1 MSEHTITVAG
11 VAVDTRHWIGG
22 ERVASA
28 QTFPDVSPIDG
39 STIGEIS
46 RGTAMEA
53 AAAVAAAKAA
63 FPAWAATSRAE
74 RARILHAIADGVEKR
89 IEELSI
95 VETTDNGALLRS
107 HRRGVMPRVAHN
119 FRFFA
124 DWLLKLEHEDFET
137 RGHTNHVSWDPAG
150 PSVLITPWNAPLMLA
165 TWKVAPALAAGNTV
179 ILKPAEWTPLTA
191 SLLADIAAEAG
202 LPAGVLNVVQGYGS
216 EIGDALTSHP
226 DVRRISFTGS
236 VPTAKRIAESAAA
249 NLTPLSLEL
258 GGKSPLLVFA
268 DADLDL
274 AVDLAVEQYDNAGQ
288 VCLAATRFLVEES
301 VAEEFTRRFV
311 EKAGQLT
318 QGDPRGEA
326 TDIGPNIHPLQLEK
340 IDGFVQRAVAAGAR
354 AVIGGHRKDGQ
365 YYAPTLLTDVAQD
378 SEIVQEEVF
387 GPVLTLQTFAT
398 EDEAVRLANDTRFGL
413 AATLATGDP
422 ERAERVT
429 AQLVAGTVWTNCFF
443 VRDLQAPFGGS
454 RHSGV
459 GREGGTWSF
468 DFYCDLKNTV
478 DLAER
483 MERTM
488 GEIVGAGLLAH
499 VPTIVL
505 PEETRLELNGGKEI
519 TLVTGLHQLRK
530 DVFERDDYDT
540 VVVLDSHW
548 ATTVEFVVTAQ
559 QRRAGLFTSEEL
571 PRGMCRMPYDFPGD
585 PELAHNIAASS
596 PTSTAPGSPRSRTS
610 TCRSTTPPP
619 TCGSSWGRGCPTSGG

>member
-1 MSEHTITVAG
+1 MTDHTLTVAG

-28 QTFPDVSPIDG
+28 ETFTDLSPIDG
-39 STIGEIS
+39 STLGEIS
-46 RGTAMEA
+46 RGTATEA
-53 AAAVAAAKAA
+53 AAAVVAAKAA
-63 FPAWAATSRAE
+63 FPGWAATPAAE
-74 RARILHAIADGVEKR
+74 RARILHAVADGVEKR
-89 IEELSI
+89 LEDLAI

-124 DWLLKLEHEDFET
+124 DWLLRLGHDDFDT

-150 PSVLITPWNAPLMLA
+150 PCVLITPWNAPLMLA

-179 ILKPAEWTPLTA
+179 VLKPAEWSPLTA

-202 LPAGVLNVVQGYGS
+202 LPAGVLNIVQGYGAEVGS
-216 EIGDALTSHP
+216 ALVSHP

-236 VPTAKRIAESAAA
+236 VPTAKHIAASAAA
-249 NLTPLSLEL
+249 NLTPVSLEL

-288 VCLAATRFLVEES
+288 VCLAATRILVEES
-301 VAEEFTRRFV
+301 VAEEFTSRFT
-311 EKAGQLT
+311 EKAALLR
-318 QGDPRGEA
+318 QGDPRDES
-326 TDIGPNIHPLQLEK
+326 TDIGPGIHARQLEK

-354 AVIGGHRKDGQ
+354 AVIGGHRGDGL

-387 GPVLTLQTFAT
+387 GPVLTLQTFT
-398 EDEAVRLANDTRFGL
+398 SEEEAVRLANDTRFGL
-413 AATLATGDP
+413 AATLATGDR
-422 ERAERVT
+422 ERAARVT
-429 AQLVAGTVWTNCFF
+429 AQLVAGTVWVNCFF

-478 DLAER
+478 
-483 MERTM
+483 
-488 GEIVGAGLLAH
+488 
-499 VPTIVL
+499 
-505 PEETRLELNGGKEI
+505 
-519 TLVTGLHQLRK
+519 
-530 DVFERDDYDT
+530 
-540 VVVLDSHW
+540 
-548 ATTVEFVVTAQ
+548 
-559 QRRAGLFTSEEL
+559 
-571 PRGMCRMPYDFPGD
+571 
-585 PELAHNIAASS
+585 
-596 PTSTAPGSPRSRTS
+596 TAPKGWRDH
-610 TCRSTTPPP
+610 
-619 TCGSSWGRGCPTSGG
+619 G

>member
-1 MSEHTITVAG
+1 MSDKITVAG
-11 VAVDTRHWIGG
+11 VSVDTRHWIGG
-22 ERVASA
+22 RRVASA
-28 QTFPDVSPIDG
+28 ETFTDVSPIDG
-39 STIGEIS
+39 RVLGEIA
-46 RGTAMEA
+46 RAGTAEVE
-53 AAAVAAAKAA
+53 AAVAAARAA
-63 FPAWAATSRAE
+63 FPGWAATSPAE
-74 RARILHAIADGVEKR
+74 RARVLHAVADGVEKR
-89 IEELSI
+89 IEELAI
-95 VETTDNGALLRS
+95 VETNDNGALLRS

-124 DWLLKLEHEDFET
+124 DWLLTLAHEDFDT
-137 RGHTNHVSWDPAG
+137 RGHTNKVSWDPAG

-236 VPTAKRIAESAAA
+236 VPTARRIAASAAP

-311 EKAGQLT
+311 AKASALR
-318 QGDPRGEA
+318 QGDPREEA
-326 TDIGPNIHPLQLEK
+326 TDIGPNIHPRQLEK
-340 IDGFVQRAVAAGAR
+340 IDGFVRRAVADGAR
-354 AVIGGHRKDGQ
+354 VVIGGHPGQ
-365 YYAPTLLTDVAQD
+365 GRYYAPTLLTDVAQD

-387 GPVLTLQTFAT
+387 GPVLTLQTFT
-398 EDEAVRLANDTRFGL
+398 GEDEAVRLANDTRFGL
-413 AATLATGDP
+413 AATLVTGDT
-422 ERAERVT
+422 ERAARVT
-429 AQLVAGTVWTNCFF
+429 ERLVAGTVWVNCFF

-468 DFYCDLKNTV
+468 DFYCDVKNTV
-478 DLAER
+478 
-483 MERTM
+483 
-488 GEIVGAGLLAH
+488 
-499 VPTIVL
+499 
-505 PEETRLELNGGKEI
+505 
-519 TLVTGLHQLRK
+519 
-530 DVFERDDYDT
+530 
-540 VVVLDSHW
+540 
-548 ATTVEFVVTAQ
+548 
-559 QRRAGLFTSEEL
+559 
-571 PRGMCRMPYDFPGD
+571 
-585 PELAHNIAASS
+585 
-596 PTSTAPGSPRSRTS
+596 TAPNGWNNH
-610 TCRSTTPPP
+610 
-619 TCGSSWGRGCPTSGG
+619 G

>member
-1 MSEHTITVAG
+1 MTEHTLTVAG

-28 QTFPDVSPIDG
+28 DTFTDVSPIDG
-39 STIGEIS
+39 SVIGEIS
-46 RGTAMEA
+46 RGTATEA

-74 RARILHAIADGVEKR
+74 RARILHAVADGVEKR
-89 IEELSI
+89 IEDLAI

-124 DWLLKLEHEDFET
+124 DWLLKLDHEDFET

-150 PSVLITPWNAPLMLA
+150 PSVLITPWNAPLMLS

-179 ILKPAEWTPLTA
+179 VLKPAEWTPLTA

-202 LPAGVLNVVQGYGS
+202 LPAGVLNIVQGYGS

-236 VPTAKRIAESAAA
+236 VPTAQRITASAAP

-288 VCLAATRFLVEES
+288 VCLAATRILVEAS
-301 VAEEFTRRFV
+301 VAEEFTRRFAA
-311 EKAGQLT
+311 KAAT
-318 QGDPRGEA
+318 IVQGDPRDEA
-326 TDIGPNIHPLQLEK
+326 TDIGPNIHERQLEK
-340 IDGFVQRAVAAGAR
+340 IDGFVRRALDACAR
-354 AVIGGHRKDGQ
+354 AVVGGHRGEGQ

-387 GPVLTLQTFAT
+387 GPVLTLQTFST

-413 AATLATGDP
+413 AATLATGDRD
-422 ERAERVT
+422 RAARVT
-429 AQLVAGTVWTNCFF
+429 RRLVAGTVWVNCFF

-478 DLAER
+478 
-483 MERTM
+483 
-488 GEIVGAGLLAH
+488 
-499 VPTIVL
+499 
-505 PEETRLELNGGKEI
+505 
-519 TLVTGLHQLRK
+519 
-530 DVFERDDYDT
+530 
-540 VVVLDSHW
+540 
-548 ATTVEFVVTAQ
+548 
-559 QRRAGLFTSEEL
+559 
-571 PRGMCRMPYDFPGD
+571 
-585 PELAHNIAASS
+585 
-596 PTSTAPGSPRSRTS
+596 TAPKGWKDH
-610 TCRSTTPPP
+610 
-619 TCGSSWGRGCPTSGG
+619 G

>member
-1 MSEHTITVAG
+1 MSDKITVAG
-11 VAVDTRHWIGG
+11 VSVDTRHWIGG
-22 ERVASA
+22 RRVASA
-28 QTFPDVSPIDG
+28 ETFTDVSPIDG
-39 STIGEIS
+39 RVLGEIA
-46 RGTAMEA
+46 RAGTAEVE
-53 AAAVAAAKAA
+53 AAVAAARAA
-63 FPAWAATSRAE
+63 FPGWAATSPAE
-74 RARILHAIADGVEKR
+74 RARVLHAVADGVEKR
-89 IEELSI
+89 IEELAI
-95 VETTDNGALLRS
+95 VETNDNGALLRS

-124 DWLLKLEHEDFET
+124 DWLLTLAHEDFDT
-137 RGHTNHVSWDPAG
+137 RGHTNKVSWDPAG

-236 VPTAKRIAESAAA
+236 VPTARRIAASAAP

-311 EKAGQLT
+311 AKAAALK
-318 QGDPRGEA
+318 QGDPREEA
-326 TDIGPNIHPLQLEK
+326 TDIGPNIHPRQLEK
-340 IDGFVQRAVAAGAR
+340 IDGFVRRAVADGAR
-354 AVIGGHRKDGQ
+354 VVIGGHPGQ
-365 YYAPTLLTDVAQD
+365 GRYYAPTLLTDVAQD

-387 GPVLTLQTFAT
+387 GPVLTLQTFT
-398 EDEAVRLANDTRFGL
+398 GEDEAVRLANDTRFGL
-413 AATLATGDP
+413 AATLVTGDTERAARVP
-422 ERAERVT
+422 ER
-429 AQLVAGTVWTNCFF
+429 LVAGTVWVNCFF

-468 DFYCDLKNTV
+468 DFYCDVKNTV
-478 DLAER
+478 
-483 MERTM
+483 
-488 GEIVGAGLLAH
+488 
-499 VPTIVL
+499 
-505 PEETRLELNGGKEI
+505 
-519 TLVTGLHQLRK
+519 
-530 DVFERDDYDT
+530 
-540 VVVLDSHW
+540 
-548 ATTVEFVVTAQ
+548 
-559 QRRAGLFTSEEL
+559 
-571 PRGMCRMPYDFPGD
+571 
-585 PELAHNIAASS
+585 
-596 PTSTAPGSPRSRTS
+596 TAPNGWNNH
-610 TCRSTTPPP
+610 
-619 TCGSSWGRGCPTSGG
+619 G

>member
-1 MSEHTITVAG
+1 MTEHTLTVAG
-11 VAVDTRHWIGG
+11 VAVDPRHWIGG

-28 QTFPDVSPIDG
+28 GTFTDVSPIDG
-39 STIGEIS
+39 RALGEVA
-46 RGTAMEA
+46 RGTPAEA

-63 FPAWAATSRAE
+63 FPAWAATPRAE

-89 IEELSI
+89 LEELAI

-124 DWLLKLEHEDFET
+124 DWSLTLDHEDFET

-150 PSVLITPWNAPLMLA
+150 PCVLITPWNAPLMLA
-165 TWKVAPALAAGNTV
+165 TWKIAPALAAGNTV
-179 ILKPAEWTPLTA
+179 VLKPAEWSPLTA

-236 VPTAKRIAESAAA
+236 VPTARRIAASAAPH
-249 NLTPLSLEL
+249 LTPLSLEL

-288 VCLAATRFLVEES
+288 VCLAATRILVEET

-311 EKAGQLT
+311 AKAGALV
-318 QGDPRGEA
+318 QGDPREEA
-326 TDIGPNIHPLQLEK
+326 TDIGPTIHPRQLEK
-340 IDGFVQRAVAAGAR
+340 IDGFVRRAVEAGAR
-354 AVIGGHRKDGQ
+354 AVVGGHRRDERF
-365 YYAPTLLTDVAQD
+365 YAPTLLTEVAQD

-387 GPVLTLQTFAT
+387 GPVLTLQTFAD
-398 EDEAVRLANDTRFGL
+398 EDEAVRLADDTRFGL
-413 AATLATGDP
+413 AATLVTGDR
-422 ERAERVT
+422 ERADRVT
-429 AQLVAGTVWTNCFF
+429 GRLTAGTVWVNCFF
-443 VRDLQAPFGGS
+443 VRDLKAPFGGS

-478 DLAER
+478 
-483 MERTM
+483 
-488 GEIVGAGLLAH
+488 
-499 VPTIVL
+499 
-505 PEETRLELNGGKEI
+505 
-519 TLVTGLHQLRK
+519 
-530 DVFERDDYDT
+530 
-540 VVVLDSHW
+540 
-548 ATTVEFVVTAQ
+548 
-559 QRRAGLFTSEEL
+559 
-571 PRGMCRMPYDFPGD
+571 
-585 PELAHNIAASS
+585 
-596 PTSTAPGSPRSRTS
+596 TAPKGWNDH
-610 TCRSTTPPP
+610 
-619 TCGSSWGRGCPTSGG
+619 G

>member
-1 MSEHTITVAG
+1 MNGPHILTVAG

-22 ERVASA
+22 ERVASTE
-28 QTFPDVSPIDG
+28 TFTDVSPIDG
-39 STIGEIS
+39 SVLGEIS
-46 RGTAMEA
+46 RGTPSEA

-63 FPAWAATSRAE
+63 FPGWAATPRAE
-74 RARILHAIADGVEKR
+74 RARLLHAIADGVEKR
-89 IEELSI
+89 LEELAV

-124 DWLLKLEHEDFET
+124 DRLLHLHHEDFTT

-150 PSVLITPWNAPLMLA
+150 PCVLITPWNAPLMLA

-179 ILKPAEWTPLTA
+179 VLKPAEWSPLTA

-202 LPAGVLNVVQGYGS
+202 LPAGVLNVVQGYGA

-236 VPTAKRIAESAAA
+236 VPTARRIAASAAA

-268 DADLDL
+268 EADLEL

-288 VCLAATRFLVEES
+288 VCLAGTRLLVEET

-311 EKAGQLT
+311 EKASALV
-318 QGDPRGEA
+318 QGDPRDEA
-326 TDIGPNIHPLQLEK
+326 TDIGPTVHPRQLEK
-340 IDGFVQRAVAAGAR
+340 IDGFVRRAITAGAR
-354 AVIGGHRKDGQ
+354 AVIGGHRKEEQ

-378 SEIVQEEVF
+378 AEIVQEEVF
-387 GPVLTLQTFAT
+387 GPVLTLQTFGT
-398 EDEAVRLANDTRFGL
+398 EEEAVRLANDTRFGL
-413 AATLATGDP
+413 AATVVTDDP

-429 AQLVAGTVWTNCFF
+429 AQLVAGTVWVNCFF
-443 VRDLQAPFGGS
+443 VRDLKAPFGGS
-454 RHSGV
+454 RQSGV

-478 DLAER
+478 TAPK
-483 MERTM
+483 
-488 GEIVGAGLLAH
+488 G
-499 VPTIVL
+499 
-505 PEETRLELNGGKEI
+505 
-519 TLVTGLHQLRK
+519 RK
-530 DVFERDDYDT
+530 D
-540 VVVLDSHW
+540 H
-548 ATTVEFVVTAQ
+548 
-559 QRRAGLFTSEEL
+559 G
-571 PRGMCRMPYDFPGD
+571 
-585 PELAHNIAASS
+585 
-596 PTSTAPGSPRSRTS
+596 
-610 TCRSTTPPP
+610 
-619 TCGSSWGRGCPTSGG
+619 

>member
-1 MSEHTITVAG
+1 MTEHTLTVAG

-28 QTFPDVSPIDG
+28 TTFPDVSPVDG
-39 STIGEIS
+39 ATLGGIA
-46 RGTAMEA
+46 RGTAAEA
-53 AAAVAAAKAA
+53 HAAVAAAKAA
-63 FPAWAATSRAE
+63 FPGWAATPRAG

-89 IEELSI
+89 LEDLAI
-95 VETTDNGALLRS
+95 VETCDNGALLRS

-124 DWLLKLEHEDFET
+124 DWLLTLGHDDFDT
-137 RGHTNHVSWDPAG
+137 RGHINHVSWDPAG
-150 PSVLITPWNAPLMLA
+150 PCVLITPWNAPLMLA
-165 TWKVAPALAAGNTV
+165 TWKVAPALAAGDTV
-179 ILKPAEWTPLTA
+179 VLKPAEWSPLTA

-236 VPTAKRIAESAAA
+236 VPTARRIAASAAA

-288 VCLAATRFLVEES
+288 VCLAATRILVEETA
-301 VAEEFTRRFV
+301 AEEFTRRFT
-311 EKAGQLT
+311 EKASALR
-318 QGDPRGEA
+318 QGDPRDES
-326 TDIGPNIHPLQLEK
+326 TDIGPNIHERQLEK
-340 IDGFVQRAVAAGAR
+340 IDGFVRRAVAAGAR
-354 AVIGGHRKDGQ
+354 VVLGGHRGDGH

-387 GPVLTLQTFAT
+387 GPVLTLQTFST

-413 AATLATGDP
+413 AATLATGDA
-422 ERAERVT
+422 ERAARVT
-429 AQLVAGTVWTNCFF
+429 ERLVAGTVWVNCFF
-443 VRDLQAPFGGS
+443 VRDLRAPFGGS

-478 DLAER
+478 
-483 MERTM
+483 
-488 GEIVGAGLLAH
+488 
-499 VPTIVL
+499 
-505 PEETRLELNGGKEI
+505 
-519 TLVTGLHQLRK
+519 
-530 DVFERDDYDT
+530 
-540 VVVLDSHW
+540 
-548 ATTVEFVVTAQ
+548 
-559 QRRAGLFTSEEL
+559 
-571 PRGMCRMPYDFPGD
+571 
-585 PELAHNIAASS
+585 
-596 PTSTAPGSPRSRTS
+596 TAPKGFN
-610 TCRSTTPPP
+610 
-619 TCGSSWGRGCPTSGG
+619 GHG

>member
-1 MSEHTITVAG
+1 MTDHITVAG
-11 VAVDTRHWIGG
+11 VAVDTRHFIGG

-28 QTFPDVSPIDG
+28 ETFTDTSPIDG
-39 STIGEIS
+39 STLGEIA
-46 RGTAMEA
+46 RGGPAEAEA
-53 AAAVAAAKAA
+53 AVSAAKAA

-89 IEELSI
+89 IEELAI
-95 VETTDNGALLRS
+95 VETHDNGALLRS

-124 DWLLKLEHEDFET
+124 DWLLTLDHEDFQT

-179 ILKPAEWTPLTA
+179 VLKPAEWSPLTA

-202 LPAGVLNVVQGYGS
+202 LPAGVLNVVQGLGA

-236 VPTAKRIAESAAA
+236 VPTAKRIAGSAAA
-249 NLTPLSLEL
+249 QLTPLSLEL

-288 VCLAATRFLVEES
+288 VCLAATRILVEES
-301 VAEEFTRRFV
+301 IADEFTRRFV
-311 EKAGQLT
+311 EKASRLK
-318 QGDPRGEA
+318 QGDPRDEA
-326 TDIGPNIHPLQLEK
+326 TDLGPNIHPRQLEK
-340 IDGFVQRAVAAGAR
+340 IDGFVRRAIGQGAR
-354 AVIGGHRKDGQ
+354 AVIGGTPDAGLGGLFYR
-365 YYAPTLLTDVAQD
+365 PTLLTDVAQD

-398 EDEAVRLANDTRFGL
+398 EEEAVRLANETRFGL
-413 AATLATGDP
+413 AATLATGDHQ
-422 ERAERVT
+422 RAERVT
-429 AQLVAGTVWTNCFF
+429 AQLVAGTVWVNCFF

-478 DLAER
+478 
-483 MERTM
+483 
-488 GEIVGAGLLAH
+488 
-499 VPTIVL
+499 
-505 PEETRLELNGGKEI
+505 
-519 TLVTGLHQLRK
+519 
-530 DVFERDDYDT
+530 
-540 VVVLDSHW
+540 
-548 ATTVEFVVTAQ
+548 
-559 QRRAGLFTSEEL
+559 
-571 PRGMCRMPYDFPGD
+571 
-585 PELAHNIAASS
+585 
-596 PTSTAPGSPRSRTS
+596 TAPNGWKNH
-610 TCRSTTPPP
+610 
-619 TCGSSWGRGCPTSGG
+619 G

>member
-1 MSEHTITVAG
+1 MSDKITVAG
-11 VAVDTRHWIGG
+11 VSVDTRHWIGG
-22 ERVASA
+22 RRVASA
-28 QTFPDVSPIDG
+28 ETFTDVSPIDG
-39 STIGEIS
+39 RVLGEIA
-46 RGTAMEA
+46 RAGTAEVE
-53 AAAVAAAKAA
+53 AAVAAARAA
-63 FPAWAATSRAE
+63 FSGWAATSPAE
-74 RARILHAIADGVEKR
+74 RARVLHAVADGVEKR
-89 IEELSI
+89 IEELAI
-95 VETTDNGALLRS
+95 VETNDNGALLRS

-124 DWLLKLEHEDFET
+124 DWLLTLAHEDFDT
-137 RGHTNHVSWDPAG
+137 RGHTNKVSWDPAG

-236 VPTAKRIAESAAA
+236 VPTARRIAASAAP

-311 EKAGQLT
+311 AKASALR
-318 QGDPRGEA
+318 QGDPREEA
-326 TDIGPNIHPLQLEK
+326 TDIGPNIHPRQLEK
-340 IDGFVQRAVAAGAR
+340 IDGFVRRAVADGAR
-354 AVIGGHRKDGQ
+354 VVIGGHPGQ
-365 YYAPTLLTDVAQD
+365 GRYYAPTLLTDVAQD

-387 GPVLTLQTFAT
+387 GPVLTLQTFT
-398 EDEAVRLANDTRFGL
+398 GEDEAVRLANDTRFGL
-413 AATLATGDP
+413 AATLVTGDT
-422 ERAERVT
+422 ERAARVT
-429 AQLVAGTVWTNCFF
+429 GRLVAGTVWVNCFF

-468 DFYCDLKNTV
+468 DFYCDVKNTV
-478 DLAER
+478 
-483 MERTM
+483 
-488 GEIVGAGLLAH
+488 
-499 VPTIVL
+499 
-505 PEETRLELNGGKEI
+505 
-519 TLVTGLHQLRK
+519 
-530 DVFERDDYDT
+530 
-540 VVVLDSHW
+540 
-548 ATTVEFVVTAQ
+548 
-559 QRRAGLFTSEEL
+559 
-571 PRGMCRMPYDFPGD
+571 
-585 PELAHNIAASS
+585 
-596 PTSTAPGSPRSRTS
+596 TAPNGWNNH
-610 TCRSTTPPP
+610 
-619 TCGSSWGRGCPTSGG
+619 G